1 MEDSSK
7 EIKELVQKE
16 GKTARNLVKWTLSV
30 TQPSQIDQT
39 DKLRSDEVIKN
50 TSLDNVDDNQST
62 NCLEFQKST
71 RGDKDL
77 LDHETTLES
86 DRNDSIH
93 ISFEESNSD
102 ISLNEAVCLVTAG
115 EYIDSQRRTKL
126 SVKTDDFRARYWSY
140 LFDNLHRAVDEIY
153 YTCEADESVI
163 ECQVWMLTVK

>member
-1 MEDSSK
+1 MEDSS
-7 EIKELVQKE
+7 KELVQKE

-39 DKLRSDEVIKN
+39 DKSRVDEVIKN
-50 TSLDNVDDNQST
+50 TSLDNVHDSQST
-62 NCLEFQKST
+62 KCLESQGST

-77 LDHETTLES
+77 LDHESALES

-102 ISLNEAVCLVTAG
+102 ISLSEAVCLVTAG

-126 SVKTDDFRARYWSY
+126 SVKAGDFRARYWSY

-153 YTCEADESVI
+153 CTCEADESVI
-163 ECQVWMLTVK
+163 ECQVCMLTVK